1 MRFVCVRP
9 RFFPIWETM
18 ARSLEQPGQPPAAQI
33 STLDALG
40 VLVRHRRLELALRID
55 DAAHAC
61 GVAPNVLSR
70 LENGNSVGVD
80 RLLRILSGLGLGML
94 VTTKEN
100 ALRYAAEQ
108 RSDMPVPTDVFA
120 HKKIEGEL

>member
-1 MRFVCVRP
+1 
-9 RFFPIWETM
+9 M
-18 ARSLEQPGQPPAAQI
+18 ARSLEQPGRAPAAQI

-40 VLVRHRRLELALRID
+40 QLVRHRRLELGLRID

-100 ALRYAAEQ
+100 ALRYVREP
-108 RSDMPVPTDVFA
+108 RSDTQAAAGAPS
-120 HKKIEGEL
+120 HNEIEGEQ